1 MLIFPVKFPDP
12 VAERI
17 PGGEKRVGARR
28 GRVVKFWSLLA
39 KGQFRQAWEILSRR
53 PDSEHEQALVR
64 IVLVSIATVYLA
76 WSANRDGSINVEE
89 SRLLWMC
96 GIYALFSAGLFIMI
110 TIDSKISPVRRGLG
124 IFGDLSTTSV
134 GIGVAGG
141 AGAPLYIVLLWVIF
155 GNGFRFGRSYLF
167 AASAFGTIT
176 FGAAIHFNPYWQGKL
191 SLGIGLLVGLVVL
204 PLYVSSLLK
213 KLTIAGKRAEEAN
226 RAKSRFLANMSH
238 EMRTPLNG
246 IIGMLDLLRGT
257 PLSTEQEELTRTI
270 DDSAHTLMF
279 LMQDV
284 LDLSKIEAGKVS
296 IEVSDFD
303 LYEMLKHA
311 VAIVEPQA
319 RFKGLA
325 TFLRVPSSVPFLLC
339 GDPLLLRQVLLNLL
353 GNAIKFTERGEV
365 GVRVTLESETPRVA
379 TMRFEV
385 LDTGIGISDEAQQ
398 RIFDRFTQADESIT
412 RRFGGTGLGTT
423 ISKEIVEMLG
433 GTIGV
438 RSEPGRGSTFWF
450 TVELTKQS
458 RQEDEAAPAAALMGR
473 RALVL
478 SSDPETSESLR
489 LHLSGWGVHVTAVNR
504 SAQAF
509 ARIVGSSNTGTPF
522 DFILAVREGLDMDT
536 AGFARAVQSDST
548 IYKSRLIL
556 VARAEGGG
564 EPFATEGYSAA
575 LPTPVDKRMLFNALH
590 LSRVGTV
597 ADDPSVGNLTEKYR
611 RKSRG
616 GRKLRVLVA
625 EDNRT
630 NQMVIGK
637 ILERAGHDFKIVANG
652 EEVLDALKEQTFDI
666 ALLDLHMPVMGGI
679 EAAKLSRFLSPG
691 SPRMPIVALTADA
704 TPEARAECDEAGMD
718 AVLTKPIDM
727 RKLFDLFETLVP
739 GGGAVRRSPEEG
751 APGGEETSRTA
762 PEGPEEAPCLDPRYL
777 KELSDLGGSS
787 DFVVRLAWTFLK
799 GSKEKVR
806 GLERA
811 VADRDVEKA
820 RELAHALK
828 GNSGQIGAFA
838 LMRTCELF
846 SGISAG
852 ELERNGGTYLE
863 GVKEELSRARTALDE
878 YIGTRNSAV
887 S

>member
-1 MLIFPVKFPDP
+1 M
-12 VAERI
+12 
-17 PGGEKRVGARR
+17 
-28 GRVVKFWSLLA
+28 KFWRLLA
-39 KGQFRQAWEILSRR
+39 QGQFRQAREILSRR

-64 IVLVSIATVYLA
+64 FVLASVATVYLA
-76 WSANRDGSINVEE
+76 WSVNRDGILDVQE

-96 GIYALFSAGLFIMI
+96 GLYVLFSVGLFVMI
-110 TIDSKISPVRRGLG
+110 TFDPKVSPVRRGMG

-134 GIGVAGG
+134 GIAAAGG

-155 GNGFRFGRSYLF
+155 GNGFRYGRSYLF
-167 AASAFGTIT
+167 AASAFGTFT
-176 FGAAIHFNPYWQGKL
+176 FGAAIHFNPYWQSKL

-226 RAKSRFLANMSH
+226 RAKNRFLANMSH

-246 IIGMLDLLRGT
+246 IIGMLDLLKGT
-257 PLSTEQEELTRTI
+257 PLSTEQEELTNTI
-270 DDSAHTLMF
+270 DDSAHTLLF

-296 IEVSDFD
+296 VDVSDFD
-303 LYEMLKHA
+303 LYAVVKHTI
-311 VAIVEPQA
+311 AIVEPQA

-325 TFLRVPSSVPFLLC
+325 TFLRVPSNVPFLLR

-353 GNAIKFTERGEV
+353 GNALKFTEKGEV
-365 GVRVTLESETPRVA
+365 GVRVTLESETPRHA
-379 TMRFEV
+379 TVRFEV
-385 LDTGIGISDEAQQ
+385 VDTGIGISSEAQR

-423 ISKEIVEMLG
+423 ISKEIVEMMG
-433 GTIGV
+433 GAIGV

-450 TVELTKQS
+450 TVEIAKQS
-458 RQEDEAAPAAALMGR
+458 RQEDAAVPAAALLDR

-478 SSDPETSESLR
+478 SSEPDVAESLR
-489 LHLSGWGVHVTAVNR
+489 EHLSGWGVHVASVDR

-509 ARIVGSSNTGTPF
+509 ARIVGSSNAGTPF
-522 DFILAVREGLDMDT
+522 DFILVVGEGLDMDT

-548 IYKSRLIL
+548 IHESRLIL
-556 VARAEGGG
+556 VARGEDGG
-564 EPFATEGYSAA
+564 ESVASEGYSAS
-575 LPTPVDKRMLFNALH
+575 LPAPVDKSMLFNALH
-590 LSRVGTV
+590 FSRAGTP
-597 ADDPSVGNLTEKYR
+597 ADDPSVGNLAEKYR
-611 RKSRG
+611 RKSAG

-652 EEVLDALKEQTFDI
+652 EEVLDALKEETFDI
-666 ALLDLHMPVMGGI
+666 ALLDLHMPVMGGV
-679 EAAKLSRFLSPG
+679 EAAKLARFMSPG
-691 SPRMPIVALTADA
+691 TPRMPIVALTADA
-704 TPEARAECDEAGMD
+704 TSEARAECEEAGMD
-718 AVLTKPIDM
+718 ACLTKPIDS

-739 GGGAVRRSPEEG
+739 AATPVRRNPEG
-751 APGGEETSRTA
+751 AAPETEESGGEAS
-762 PEGPEEAPCLDPRYL
+762 EGQEESPCLDPRYL
-777 KELSDLGGSS
+777 QELSELGGSS
-787 DFVVRLAWTFLK
+787 DFVIRLAWTFLK

-811 VADRDVEKA
+811 VADRDVEKV

-828 GNSGQIGAFA
+828 GNSGQIGALA
-838 LMRTCELF
+838 LMWACERF
-846 SGISAG
+846 SCVSAAD
-852 ELERNGGTYLE
+852 LERNGGMYLE

-878 YIGTRNSAV
+878 YLGTRNSAV

>member
-1 MLIFPVKFPDP
+1 
-12 VAERI
+12 
-17 PGGEKRVGARR
+17 
-28 GRVVKFWSLLA
+28 
-39 KGQFRQAWEILSRR
+39 
-53 PDSEHEQALVR
+53 
-64 IVLVSIATVYLA
+64 
-76 WSANRDGSINVEE
+76 
-89 SRLLWMC
+89 
-96 GIYALFSAGLFIMI
+96 
-110 TIDSKISPVRRGLG
+110 
-124 IFGDLSTTSV
+124 
-134 GIGVAGG
+134 
-141 AGAPLYIVLLWVIF
+141 
-155 GNGFRFGRSYLF
+155 
-167 AASAFGTIT
+167 
-176 FGAAIHFNPYWQGKL
+176 
-191 SLGIGLLVGLVVL
+191 
-204 PLYVSSLLK
+204 
-213 KLTIAGKRAEEAN
+213 
-226 RAKSRFLANMSH
+226 
-238 EMRTPLNG
+238 
-246 IIGMLDLLRGT
+246 
-257 PLSTEQEELTRTI
+257 
-270 DDSAHTLMF
+270 
-279 LMQDV
+279 
-284 LDLSKIEAGKVS
+284 
-296 IEVSDFD
+296 
-303 LYEMLKHA
+303 
-311 VAIVEPQA
+311 
-319 RFKGLA
+319 
-325 TFLRVPSSVPFLLC
+325 
-339 GDPLLLRQVLLNLL
+339 
-353 GNAIKFTERGEV
+353 
-365 GVRVTLESETPRVA
+365 
-379 TMRFEV
+379 
-385 LDTGIGISDEAQQ
+385 
-398 RIFDRFTQADESIT
+398 
-412 RRFGGTGLGTT
+412 
-423 ISKEIVEMLG
+423 
-433 GTIGV
+433 
-438 RSEPGRGSTFWF
+438 
-450 TVELTKQS
+450 
-458 RQEDEAAPAAALMGR
+458 MGR

-478 SSDPETSESLR
+478 SSDPEVAEDLR
-489 LHLSGWGVHVTAVNR
+489 VHLSGWGVHVTTVDR
-504 SAQAF
+504 SVQAF

-597 ADDPSVGNLTEKYR
+597 ADDPSVGNLAEKYR

-727 RKLFDLFETLVP
+727 RMLFDLFETLVP

-751 APGGEETSRTA
+751 APGGGETSAAA

-838 LMRTCELF
+838 LMRACELF

>member
-1 MLIFPVKFPDP
+1 V
-12 VAERI
+12 R
-17 PGGEKRVGARR
+17 AREWI
-28 GRVVKFWSLLA
+28 VKFWRLLA
-39 KGQFRQAWEILSRR
+39 QGQFRQAWEILSRR

-64 IVLVSIATVYLA
+64 VVLTSIITAYL
-76 WSANRDGSINVEE
+76 SFSVFQDGLLDAEE
-89 SRLLWMC
+89 SLLLWMC
-96 GIYALFSAGLFIMI
+96 GSYVLFSVGLFINI
-110 TIDSKISPVRRGLG
+110 TTASKVSPVRRGLG
-124 IFGDLSTTSV
+124 IIGDLSTTSF
-134 GIGVAGG
+134 GIATAGA
-141 AGAPLYIVLLWVIF
+141 AGAPLYVILLWVIF
-155 GNGFRFGRSYLF
+155 GNGFRYGRAYLF
-167 AASAFGTIT
+167 AAAAFGTFA
-176 FGAAIHFNPYWQGKL
+176 FGVAIHFNPYWQNKL

-213 KLTIAGKRAEEAN
+213 KLTLAGKRAEEAN
-226 RAKSRFLANMSH
+226 RAKNRFLANMSH

-246 IIGMLDLLRGT
+246 IIGMLDLLQGT
-257 PLSTEQEELTRTI
+257 PLSTEQEELTKTI
-270 DDSAHTLMF
+270 DDSAHTLLF

-284 LDLSKIEAGKVS
+284 LDLSKIEAGKISV
-296 IEVSDFD
+296 EVSDFD
-303 LYEMLKHA
+303 LYAVVKHT

-325 TFLRVPSSVPFLLC
+325 TFLRVPSNVPFLLR

-353 GNAIKFTERGEV
+353 GNALKFTERGEV
-365 GVRVTLESETPRVA
+365 GVRVTLESETPRRA
-379 TMRFEV
+379 MLRFEV
-385 LDTGIGISDEAQQ
+385 ADTGIGIPAEAQR
-398 RIFDRFTQADESIT
+398 RIFERFTQADESIT

-423 ISKEIVEMLG
+423 ISKEIVEMMG

-438 RSEPGRGSTFWF
+438 HSEPGKGSTFWF
-450 TVELTKQS
+450 TVELVKQS
-458 RQEDEAAPAAALMGR
+458 RQEDEAAPAAALVDR

-478 SSDPETSESLR
+478 SSEPEVAESVR
-489 LHLSGWGVHVTAVNR
+489 AHLSGWGVHVTTVDR

-509 ARIVGSSNTGTPF
+509 ARIVGSSNAGTPF
-522 DFILAVREGLDMDT
+522 DFVLVVRKGLDMDT
-536 AGFARAVQSDST
+536 AEFARAVQSDST
-548 IYKSRLIL
+548 IHESRLIL
-556 VARAEGGG
+556 VTRGEDGG
-564 EPFATEGYSAA
+564 EPVAAEGYSAA
-575 LPTPVDKRMLFNALH
+575 LPAPVDKTMLFNALH
-590 LSRVGTV
+590 FSRAGTLVG
-597 ADDPSVGNLTEKYR
+597 DPSVGNLAEKYR
-611 RKSRG
+611 RKNVG

-652 EEVLDALKEQTFDI
+652 EEFLDVLKAESFDI

-679 EAAKLSRFLSPG
+679 EAAKLSRFMSPG

-704 TPEARAECDEAGMD
+704 TPEARAECEEAGMD
-718 AVLTKPIDM
+718 ACLTKPIDT

-751 APGGEETSRTA
+751 APEAEETASAA
-762 PEGPEEAPCLDPRYL
+762 PEGPEEPPSLDPRYL
-777 KELSDLGGSS
+777 QELSDLGGNS

-828 GNSGQIGAFA
+828 GNSGQIGALA
-838 LMRTCELF
+838 LMQACELF
-846 SGISAG
+846 SGIAAG

-863 GVKEELSRARTALDE
+863 KVKEELSRARTALDE
-878 YIGTRNSAV
+878 YLGTRNSAV